1 MPTHCP
7 FRTCNRPLALVRAVG
22 IGSVLWAFLPVSA
35 MGTVH
40 MQHDPS
46 DRIFA
51 APSAQGGLPLPASA
65 IRVPVRL
72 RVRTW
77 EAPRSGSFDTRLIGH
92 GGAAESDPAGASR
105 PARPVRPT
113 VTILAPTDMAA
124 VLTGTLSV
132 RGTVSAHGN
141 PVRVL
146 VNGVRAVVRSGA
158 FTAAVRVTPH
168 TVILSAVATTPS
180 GFTDRHQIGLAVS
193 GAPEDGFPLRPF
205 PDRGVVALAQRFS
218 LLPASVS
225 AFAQAEPD
233 GDGAGEPQ
241 AAGPG
246 GRPFAF
252 EGSIGRSPLLP
263 VSGAEHAANT
273 TTLRLVLAPAVL
285 DGRGSAGEP
294 AVPARRLRVDFEGA
308 GRVPAVHPRPEER
321 VEAVAPNEPGSSTR
335 DLSGIGSPL
344 LRTRSEGEVEQNPRG
359 LPLGATYSFGLLF
372 IFDTDGL
379 RQIRW
384 Y

>member
-7 FRTCNRPLALVRAVG
+7 FRMCSRLLAFVRAVG
-22 IGSVLWAFLPVSA
+22 IGSVLSAFLPASA

-46 DRIFA
+46 ERIFA
-51 APSAQGGLPLPASA
+51 APRAQGGLPLPASA
-65 IRVPVRL
+65 MRVPVHL
-72 RVRTW
+72 RVRTR
-77 EAPRSGSFDTRLIGH
+77 EAPRSGSFDTRPIVH
-92 GGAAESDPAGASR
+92 GGVADNDLAGASR

-124 VLTGTLSV
+124 VLGGTLSV
-132 RGTVSAHGN
+132 RGTVSAYGD

-168 TVILSAVATTPS
+168 TVILSAVATTSS
-180 GFTDRHQIGLAVS
+180 GLTDRHQIGLAVR
-193 GAPEDGFPLRPF
+193 GAPEGGFPLRPF
-205 PDRGVVALAQRFS
+205 ANRDVVALAQRFS

-225 AFAQAEPD
+225 AFTEGEPD

-241 AAGPG
+241 AGPP
-246 GRPFAF
+246 GRRPIAF

-263 VSGAEHAANT
+263 VNGAADTADM

-294 AVPARRLRVDFEGA
+294 AVPAQRLRVGVEGA
-308 GRVPAVHPRPEER
+308 RRFPAVHPRPGDR
-321 VEAVAPNEPGSSTR
+321 VEAVAPNGLGSSVR
-335 DLSGIGSPL
+335 DPSDIVSLS

-359 LPLGATYSFGLLF
+359 MPLGATYSFGLLF

-379 RQIRW
+379 RQVRW

>member
-7 FRTCNRPLALVRAVG
+7 FRMCNRLLALVRAVG
-22 IGSVLWAFLPVSA
+22 IGSVLSAFLPASA

-51 APSAQGGLPLPASA
+51 APSAQGGLPLPESVT
-65 IRVPVRL
+65 RVPVHL
-72 RVRTW
+72 RVRTR
-77 EAPRSGSFDTRLIGH
+77 EAPRSGSFDTRPIVH
-92 GGAAESDPAGASR
+92 GGAADSDPAGASR
-105 PARPVRPT
+105 PARPARPT
-113 VTILAPTDMAA
+113 VTILAPTDTAA

-132 RGTVSAHGN
+132 RGTVSAHGD

-180 GFTDRHQIGLAVS
+180 GLTDRHQIGLAVS
-193 GAPEDGFPLRPF
+193 GAPEGGFPLRPF

-225 AFAQAEPD
+225 AFTQAEPD
-233 GDGAGEPQ
+233 ADGAGEPQ
-241 AAGPG
+241 AGGPG

-252 EGSIGRSPLLP
+252 EGGIGRSPLLP
-263 VSGAEHAANT
+263 VSGAEHPANR

-285 DGRGSAGEP
+285 GGHGSAGRP
-294 AVPARRLRVDFEGA
+294 AVPSQRLRVDVEGT
-308 GRVPAVHPRPEER
+308 RRDPAVHPRPEDR
-321 VEAVAPNEPGSSTR
+321 VEAVAPNGPGSATR
-335 DLSGIGSPL
+335 DPSGIRPL
-344 LRTRSEGEVEQNPRG
+344 LLGTRSEGDVEQNPRG
-359 LPLGATYSFGLLF
+359 MPLGATYSFGLLF
-372 IFDTDGL
+372 IFDADGL
-379 RQIRW
+379 RQVRW

>member
-7 FRTCNRPLALVRAVG
+7 FRMCNRPLALVRAVG
-22 IGSVLWAFLPVSA
+22 IGSVLSAFLPASA

-46 DRIFA
+46 ERIFA
-51 APSAQGGLPLPASA
+51 APSAQRGLPLPASVM
-65 IRVPVRL
+65 RVPVHL
-72 RVRTW
+72 RVRTR
-77 EAPRSGSFDTRLIGH
+77 EALRSDSLDTRPMVRA
-92 GGAAESDPAGASR
+92 GAADSDPAGASR

-132 RGTVSAHGN
+132 RGTVSAYGD

-168 TVILSAVATTPS
+168 TVILSAVATTPR
-180 GFTDRHQIGLAVS
+180 GLTDRHQIGLAVS
-193 GAPEDGFPLRPF
+193 GAPEGGFPLRPF
-205 PDRGVVALAQRFS
+205 PDHGVVALAQRFS
-218 LLPASVS
+218 LLPVSVS
-225 AFAQAEPD
+225 ASTLAEPD
-233 GDGAGEPQ
+233 GDGAGELQ

-252 EGSIGRSPLLP
+252 EGSIGRSPLP
-263 VSGAEHAANT
+263 PASGAEHTANT
-273 TTLRLVLAPAVL
+273 ATLRLVLAPAVL

-294 AVPARRLRVDFEGA
+294 AVPAQRLRVGVEGA
-308 GRVPAVHPRPEER
+308 RRVPATDPRPEDR
-321 VEAVAPNEPGSSTR
+321 VESIAPNGPGSSVR
-335 DLSGIGSPL
+335 DPGDIASLS
-344 LRTRSEGEVEQNPRG
+344 LRTRYEGDVEQNPRG
-359 LPLGATYSFGLLF
+359 MPLGATYSFGLLF

-379 RQIRW
+379 RQVRW